1 MKNKKILNQDELS
14 FLIKR
19 YKSKGKKIVLCH
31 GVFDLLHLGHIKYF
45 EEAKSFGDILV
56 VTVTSDKYVN
66 KGPNRP
72 AFNEQNRTE
81 AIAALGIVDFVAI
94 NDDLNAVPA
103 IKKLKPNFYCK
114 GPDYKNSKNDIS
126 GEIFNEINAIKKIK
140 GKVVYTTGI
149 TFSASKI
156 INSLNNIHSAKQKF
170 TLKKIKNKYTFQEI
184 KKLFDKFK
192 KLNVLVI
199 GETII
204 DQYFFCETLGKSG
217 KEPILVLRDVKMEEY
232 LGGAAAVSRNLSQ
245 FCNKITLLTMLGEKA
260 EFLGKIRKDL
270 PKKISLDYIK
280 KKNAPTILK
289 QRFLDEI
296 SNNKVFGVYKINDEP
311 LSAQDEEAFN
321 KKLKKLLKSH
331 QLVIVSDYGHGFI
344 SDKSSK
350 LIRKYSKYLALNA
363 QVNAANIGYHSMR
376 KYKNIECVIV
386 NEKELRHE
394 MRDKNGRIEILMKK
408 FSIKQGIKNLIVTQ
422 GKDGSIF
429 YSKKKNKFCSC
440 DAFAKESLDKVGA
453 GDAMLS
459 TIALCLKSGFNEEL
473 SLFSGSLAA
482 AQSVETFA
490 SKEMVNKIKIL
501 KSIEYIVK

>member
-14 FLIKR
+14 FLIKK
-19 YKSKGKKIVLCH
+19 YKSKRKKIVLCH

-94 NDDLNAVPA
+94 NHDLNAVPA

-114 GPDYKNSKNDIS
+114 GPDYKNSNNDTS

-140 GKVVYTTGI
+140 GKVVYTKGE

-156 INSLNNIHSAKQKF
+156 LNSLNNSHSTKQKN
-170 TLKKIKNKYTFQEI
+170 TLRQIKNKYTFKDI
-184 KKLFDKFK
+184 KKLFSKFE

-204 DQYFFCETLGKSG
+204 DQYFFCEALGKSG
-217 KEPILVLRDVKMEEY
+217 KEPVLVLRDVKMEEY
-232 LGGAAAVSRNLSQ
+232 LGGAAAVSRHLSQ
-245 FCNKITLLTMLGEKA
+245 FCKKITLLTMLGEKA
-260 EFLGKIRKDL
+260 EFLNKIKSDL
-270 PKKISLDYIK
+270 PKKIKLDFIK
-280 KKNAPTILK
+280 KRNAPTILK

-311 LSAQDEEAFN
+311 LTEKNEETFN
-321 KKLKKLLKSH
+321 KKLKKLLKNH

-350 LIRKYSKYLALNA
+350 IIRKYSKYLALNA

-408 FSIKQGIKNLIVTQ
+408 FALKQKIKNLIVTQ

-429 YSKKKNKFCSC
+429 YNKNKNRFCSC

-459 TIALCLKSGFNEEL
+459 TIALCLKSGFSDEL

-490 SKEMVNKIKIL
+490 NKDIVNKIKIL
-501 KSIEYIVK
+501 KSIEHIVK

>member
-1 MKNKKILNQDELS
+1 MRNKIFTQKSIKKEIKKQKLKNKT
-14 FLIKR
+14 
-19 YKSKGKKIVLCH
+19 IVLCH

-245 FCNKITLLTMLGEKA
+245 FCNKITLLTMLG
-260 EFLGKIRKDL
+260 
-270 PKKISLDYIK
+270 
-280 KKNAPTILK
+280 
-289 QRFLDEI
+289 
-296 SNNKVFGVYKINDEP
+296 
-311 LSAQDEEAFN
+311 
-321 KKLKKLLKSH
+321 
-331 QLVIVSDYGHGFI
+331 
-344 SDKSSK
+344 
-350 LIRKYSKYLALNA
+350 
-363 QVNAANIGYHSMR
+363 
-376 KYKNIECVIV
+376 
-386 NEKELRHE
+386 
-394 MRDKNGRIEILMKK
+394 
-408 FSIKQGIKNLIVTQ
+408 
-422 GKDGSIF
+422 
-429 YSKKKNKFCSC
+429 
-440 DAFAKESLDKVGA
+440 
-453 GDAMLS
+453 
-459 TIALCLKSGFNEEL
+459 
-473 SLFSGSLAA
+473 
-482 AQSVETFA
+482 
-490 SKEMVNKIKIL
+490 
-501 KSIEYIVK
+501 

>member
-1 MKNKKILNQDELS
+1 MKKIYSLEILEKI
-14 FLIKR
+14 LLEHKA
-19 YKSKGKKIVLCH
+19 KKKKITLCH
-31 GVFDLLHLGHIKYF
+31 GVFDLLHLGHIKHF
-45 EEAKSFGDILV
+45 REAKNLGDILV

-72 AFNEQNRTE
+72 AFGEQNRME
-81 AIAALGIVDFVAI
+81 AIAALGVVDFVAL
-94 NDDLNAVPA
+94 NDDLNAVPV
-103 IKKLKPNFYCK
+103 IEKLKPNFYCK
-114 GPDYKNSKNDIS
+114 GPDYKFGQNDTS
-126 GEIFNEINAIKKIK
+126 GEIKNEINAVKKNG
-140 GKVVYTTGI
+140 GKIVYTKGI

-156 INSLNNIHSAKQKF
+156 INSLSNIHSAKQKF
-170 TLKKIKNKYTFQEI
+170 TLKKIKNKYTFKEI
-184 KKLFDKFK
+184 KKLFDNFK

-204 DQYFFCETLGKSG
+204 DQYFFCEVLGKSG
-217 KEPILVLRDVKMEEY
+217 KEPVLVLRDVKMEEY
-232 LGGAAAVSRNLSQ
+232 LGGAAAISRHLSQ

-270 PKKISLDYIK
+270 PKNIELNYIK

-289 QRFLDEI
+289 KRFLDEV
-296 SNNKVFGVYKINDEP
+296 SNNKVFGVYKINDDP
-311 LSAQDEEAFN
+311 LSIRDEEAFN
-321 KKLKKLLKSH
+321 KKLRNLLKSQ
-331 QLVIVSDYGHGFI
+331 QLEVVSDYGHGFI
-344 SDKSSK
+344 SKKSSK

-376 KYKNIECVIV
+376 KYKNIDCVIV

-394 MRDKNGRIEILMKK
+394 MRDKNSRIEILIKK
-408 FSIKQGIKNLIVTQ
+408 FSIEQDIKNLIVTQ

-459 TIALCLKSGFNEEL
+459 TMALCLKSGFDEEL
-473 SLFSGSLAA
+473 SLLSGSLAA

-490 SKEMVNKIKIL
+490 NKEMVNKTKIL
-501 KSIEYIVK
+501 RSIEHLLK